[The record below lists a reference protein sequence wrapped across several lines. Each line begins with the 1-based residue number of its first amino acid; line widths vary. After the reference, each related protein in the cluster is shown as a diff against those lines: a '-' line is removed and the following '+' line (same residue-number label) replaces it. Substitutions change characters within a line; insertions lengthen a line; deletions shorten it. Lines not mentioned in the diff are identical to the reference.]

1 LPTEQNI
8 ARDDAITAIRF
19 PIGLLTVACL
29 LTIMAPAKQKKILI
43 VDDDQVVTNDSH
55 YPARIGK

>member
-19 PIGLLTVACL
+19 PIGLLTVAYL

-43 VDDDQVVTNDSH
+43 VDDDQVVANDSH
-55 YPARIGK
+55 YPARRGK